1 MQDKDNSYTS
11 VDSVSFG
18 KTPDTKNISEP
29 DGAEV
34 ITDTQVILDS
44 EGSNDGVELD
54 EKEISV
60 AGFGRAS
67 TLTSSVSASE
77 GRQKMSIK
85 EFLRYDDEISVSEAL
100 GKESELPSAIKK
112 MPKPLSFLWRALFG
126 GINFKDK
133 KFYPKTSAGVDR
145 VMVLIICILVCIGSV
160 MVFSASYAFAQT
172 RYGDS
177 LHFVKKQITFVLIGL
192 VAMFVASLFT
202 PAFYKMVSRGFFGV
216 SLVLLVLVLVMGFAG
231 NGAQRWIAIGPISFQ
246 PSEVAKMALVLILA
260 WYYSV
265 FEDRITNYSNK
276 RMAFFYGILYPFLL
290 IGVTAGLV
298 MLEKHLSCLIIL
310 GCIGMMIM
318 YASGSEQKLLGYICG
333 CGLLGVAIL
342 AVAIPYTRRRLVIWF
357 DPTKDAQGGGWQTLQ
372 GLNAIGSGGF
382 FGLGLGNSRMKY
394 SYVSEPAND
403 FIFTITCEEL
413 GFVGAAAIMALFA
426 LFVWRGYH
434 IAKTNRDTFSRV
446 TAFGIT
452 TQVAV
457 QVLLNIAVVT
467 NTFPNT
473 GIALPFFSYGGTS
486 LVMLFAEMGILLSVS
501 RSSHL
506 KYR

>member
-11 VDSVSFG
+11 INSVSFG
-18 KTPDTKNISEP
+18 KGSDTTTQAMSQSTSVNASE
-29 DGAEV
+29 
-34 ITDTQVILDS
+34 
-44 EGSNDGVELD
+44 
-54 EKEISV
+54 EKENTKEIKSSAV
-60 AGFGRAS
+60 TGFGRSSEFTS
-67 TLTSSVSASE
+67 TRPTPNAKEIHTKKSL
-77 GRQKMSIK
+77 K
-85 EFLRYDDEISVSEAL
+85 EFLSYDEEVSLGAAL
-100 GKESELPSAIKK
+100 GDKDKVPSPIKK
-112 MPKPLSFLWRALFG
+112 MPKGIGFLWRAIFG
-126 GINFKDK
+126 GINFKEK
-133 KFYPKTSAGVDR
+133 KLHPKASAGVDR
-145 VMVLIICILVCIGSV
+145 VMILIICVLVCIGSV
-160 MVFSASYAFAQT
+160 MVFSASYAFAET

-192 VAMFVASLFT
+192 VAMFVTASFT
-202 PAFYKMVSRGFFGV
+202 PAFYKMLSRGFFGV
-216 SLVLLVLVLVMGFAG
+216 SLVLLVLVLIMGFAG

-246 PSEVAKMALVLILA
+246 PSEIAKMALVLILA

-265 FEDRITNYSNK
+265 FEDKITNYSNK
-276 RMAFFYGILYPFLL
+276 RIAFFYGIVYPFLF
-290 IGVTAGLV
+290 IGITAGLV

-310 GCIGMMIM
+310 GCIGMLIM
-318 YASGSEQKLLGYICG
+318 YASGSETKMLGVIFWCG
-333 CGLLGVAIL
+333 IAAVAIL
-342 AVAIPYTRRRLVIWF
+342 AIAIPYTRRRLVIWL
-357 DPTKDAQGGGWQTLQ
+357 DPSKDSQGGGWQTLQ

-413 GFVGAAAIMALFA
+413 GFVGAAAIVAIFA
-426 LFVWRGYH
+426 LFIWRGYH
-434 IAKTNRDTFSRV
+434 IAKTNRDTFARI

-452 TQVAV
+452 SQIAI

-501 RSSHL
+501 RTSHL

>member
-1 MQDKDNSYTS
+1 MQDKDNSYN
-11 VDSVSFG
+11 SVSFG
-18 KTPDTKNISEP
+18 RR
-29 DGAEV
+29 AEGDV
-34 ITDTQVILDS
+34 HTTTESKAKVDVPLDTQTQKKTRPLDVGRKKKRS
-44 EGSNDGVELD
+44 LAEFVKYD
-54 EKEISV
+54 EEISIGDAMGD
-60 AGFGRAS
+60 AGTLPQVISRAPKFIQFLWKLFFGNID
-67 TLTSSVSASE
+67 
-77 GRQKMSIK
+77 IK
-85 EFLRYDDEISVSEAL
+85 E
-100 GKESELPSAIKK
+100 KK
-112 MPKPLSFLWRALFG
+112 VIPR
-126 GINFKDK
+126 
-133 KFYPKTSAGVDR
+133 TSAGVDR
-145 VMVLIICILVCIGSV
+145 VMVVLICVLVSIGSV

-177 LHFVKKQITFVLIGL
+177 LHFVKKQIMFVLIGL
-192 VAMFVASLFT
+192 VVMFLTSIFT
-202 PAFYKMVSRGFFGV
+202 PAFYKMLTRGV
-216 SLVLLVLVLVMGFAG
+216 YAVALLLLVLVLVMGFAG
-231 NGAQRWIAIGPISFQ
+231 NGAQRWISLGPLSFQ

-265 FEDRITNYSNK
+265 FEDRVINYAN
-276 RMAFFYGILYPFLL
+276 RRQTFFYGIFYPFMF
-290 IGVTAGLV
+290 IGLTAGLV

-310 GCIGMMIM
+310 GCIGLIMMF
-318 YASGSEQKLLGYICG
+318 AAGSDKKLLGLICG
-333 CGLLGVAIL
+333 VGIA
-342 AVAIPYTRRRLVIWF
+342 AVGAMAVIIPYTRRRLIIWL
-357 DPTKDAQGGGWQTLQ
+357 DPAKDALDGGWQTLN

-413 GFVGAAAIMALFA
+413 GFVGAAAIFILFA
-426 LFVWRGYH
+426 MFVYRGYL
-434 IAKTNRDTFSRV
+434 IARTNHDTFARL

-457 QVLLNIAVVT
+457 QALLNFAVVT